1 MSTRGRVCLIVA
13 ALAITAACER
23 PTPDAAPGV
32 TATPVEAGAVPTS
45 TSAPT
50 TSAPTTSAPTTV
62 AATTPESTVTTD
74 STVPPT
80 TAPSTTAPSVTSPVT
95 TAPPSASPETTERS
109 GPLAPADLTLT
120 FDGVQPFDFG
130 AADTEVVPALAAVLG
145 EPASDV
151 AAEYPTPDEGR
162 FVNDDEIGFV
172 APFGRT
178 VCFDNGL
185 CAEFGAGSA
194 SALQFVG
201 WDFSGE
207 QAAGLATVDGIT
219 VGSSWADHTDVIVAD
234 GGGCFSV
241 GYGSADGVG
250 VTLES
255 SGAPFV
261 ETVDGEFVTNDPDPA
276 DVRVIGLQAGDIP
289 VELFADC

>member
-1 MSTRGRVCLIVA
+1 MSTRGRLCLIVA
-13 ALAITAACER
+13 ALSSTAACDR
-23 PTPDAAPGV
+23 PTPDAAPSV
-32 TATPVEAGAVPTS
+32 TATPVDAGAVSTS

-50 TSAPTTSAPTTV
+50 TSAPTTVPATTP
-62 AATTPESTVTTD
+62 ATTPESTLPAD

-80 TAPSTTAPSVTSPVT
+80 SATPTTVPAT
-95 TAPPSASPETTERS
+95 TAPPSTAPTTTEPS
-109 GPLAPADLTLT
+109 GPLTPADLILA

-130 AADTEVVPALAAVLG
+130 SADTEVVPALAAVLG

-151 AAEYPTPDEGR
+151 VAEYPTPDEGQ
-162 FVNDDEIGFV
+162 FVNDDEMGFV
-172 APFGRT
+172 ARFGRT

-185 CAEFGAGSA
+185 CVEFGAGSD

-207 QAAGLATVDGIT
+207 EAAGLATADGIT
-219 VGSSWADHTDVIVAD
+219 VGSSWADHVDAIVAD
-234 GGGCFSV
+234 EGGCFSI
-241 GYGSADGVG
+241 GYGSADGVD

-255 SGAPFV
+255 NGAPFV

-276 DVRVIGLQAGDIP
+276 DVRVIGLQAGDVPIQ
-289 VELFADC
+289 LFADC

>member
-1 MSTRGRVCLIVA
+1 MSTRGRVCLVVA
-13 ALAITAACER
+13 ALSVTAACER
-23 PTPDAAPGV
+23 PTPDAAPRV
-32 TATPVEAGAVPTS
+32 TATPVDASAVSTS

-50 TSAPTTSAPTTV
+50 SAPTTAAPST
-62 AATTPESTVTTD
+62 APSTTPDSTLPAD

-80 TAPSTTAPSVTSPVT
+80 SASPTTVPAT
-95 TAPPSASPETTERS
+95 TAPPTTTPATTEPS
-109 GPLAPADLTLT
+109 GPLTPADLILA

-130 AADTEVVPALAAVLG
+130 SPDTDVVPALAAVLG
-145 EPASDV
+145 DPASDV
-151 AAEYPTPDEGR
+151 AAEYPTPDEGQ

-185 CAEFGAGSA
+185 CVEFGAGSA

-207 QAAGLATVDGIT
+207 QSAGLATADGIT
-219 VGSSWADHTDVIVAD
+219 VGSSWADHADAIVAD
-234 GGGCFSV
+234 EGGCFSV
-241 GYGSADGVG
+241 GYGSADGVD

-255 SGAPFV
+255 NGVPFV
-261 ETVDGEFVTNDPDPA
+261 ETIDGEFVTNDPDPA
-276 DVRVIGLQAGDIP
+276 DVRVIGLRAGDIP